1 MMQCPPALKHL
12 PVLESGT
19 VLSESLSELRWR
31 SHTTAFKARN
41 GQCICGIKRN
51 RTSNHRPHSRL
62 IHAFSTFLRTL
73 VYSLFCACANANVL
87 NAFAEELPIRLAHR
101 AKELDSLPHNLSEMP
116 SINKVKNW
124 YCQSF
129 EVSPLFH
136 QAISTTDNHP
146 GTHYFSPD
154 RSHPST

>member
-1 MMQCPPALKHL
+1 MQCPPALKHS
-12 PVLESGT
+12 PVPESGT

-41 GQCICGIKRN
+41 GQCICGVKRN
-51 RTSNHRPHSRL
+51 RTSNHRPHSRP

-73 VYSLFCACANANVL
+73 YYSLFCACANANVL

-136 QAISTTDNHP
+136 EAISTTDNHP
-146 GTHYFSPD
+146 GTHHFSPD